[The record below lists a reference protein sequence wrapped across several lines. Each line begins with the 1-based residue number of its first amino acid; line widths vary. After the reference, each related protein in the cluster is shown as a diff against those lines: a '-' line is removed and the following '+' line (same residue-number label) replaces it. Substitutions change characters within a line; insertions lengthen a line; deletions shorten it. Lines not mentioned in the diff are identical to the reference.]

1 MNNELCRLLNEA
13 VENHNDY
20 AEDSNFL
27 YWWDVLNEI
36 EDMTD
41 DEEVMDLIARIDRE
55 TERMKRKEAEERG
68 RGKDNAE
75 HHSVCDRES
84 SLYARENLESIET
97 I

>member
-20 AEDSNFL
+20 ADDDNFL

-41 DEEVMDLIARIDRE
+41 DAEVMDMIARIDRE
-55 TERMKRKEAEERG
+55 TERMKRKEAEERIM
-68 RGKDNAE
+68 RSIIRYVTENQTFT
-75 HHSVCDRES
+75 RERI
-84 SLYARENLESIET
+84 LKALKQYE
-97 I
+97 

>member
-55 TERMKRKEAEERG
+55 TERMKRKEAEERIM
-68 RGKDNAE
+68 RSIIRYVTENQTFT
-75 HHSVCDRES
+75 RERM
-84 SLYARENLESIET
+84 LKALKRYE
-97 I
+97 

>member
-20 AEDSNFL
+20 ADDSNFL

-41 DEEVMDLIARIDRE
+41 DAEVMDLIARIDRE
-55 TERMKRKEAEERG
+55 TERMKRKEAEERIM
-68 RGKDNAE
+68 RSIIRYVTENQ
-75 HHSVCDRES
+75 SFTRERI
-84 SLYARENLESIET
+84 LKALKQYE
-97 I
+97 

>member
-20 AEDSNFL
+20 ADDSNFL

-55 TERMKRKEAEERG
+55 TERMKRKEAEERIM
-68 RGKDNAE
+68 RSIIRYVTENQAFT
-75 HHSVCDRES
+75 RERI
-84 SLYARENLESIET
+84 LRALKRYE
-97 I
+97 

>member
-20 AEDSNFL
+20 ADDSNFL

-41 DEEVMDLIARIDRE
+41 DEEVMELIARIDRE
-55 TERMKRKEAEERG
+55 TERMKRKEAEERIM
-68 RGKDNAE
+68 RSIIRYVTENQ
-75 HHSVCDRES
+75 SFTRERILK
-84 SLYARENLESIET
+84 SLKRYE
-97 I
+97 

>member
-1 MNNELCRLLNEA
+1 MNEA

-20 AEDSNFL
+20 ADDSNFL

-55 TERMKRKEAEERG
+55 TERMKRKEAEERIM
-68 RGKDNAE
+68 RSIIRYVSENQAFT
-75 HHSVCDRES
+75 RERI
-84 SLYARENLESIET
+84 LNVLKRYE
-97 I
+97 

>member
-20 AEDSNFL
+20 ADDDNFL

-41 DEEVMDLIARIDRE
+41 DEEVMDLISQIDRE
-55 TERMKRKEAEERG
+55 TERMKRKEAEERIM
-68 RGKDNAE
+68 RSIIRYVTENQTFT
-75 HHSVCDRES
+75 RERM
-84 SLYARENLESIET
+84 LKALKRYE
-97 I
+97 